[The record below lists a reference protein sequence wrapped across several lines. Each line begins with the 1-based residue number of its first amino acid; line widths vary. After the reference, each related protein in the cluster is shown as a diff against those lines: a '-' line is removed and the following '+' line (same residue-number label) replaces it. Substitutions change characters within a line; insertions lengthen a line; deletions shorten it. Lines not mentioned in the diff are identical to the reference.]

1 MGILAKSKEKVFFFI
16 YSKGEKG
23 GMGEGGYV
31 SEFVNFVFQPL
42 LSLIIQKKVK
52 IITNAGGKHFS

>member
-1 MGILAKSKEKVFFFI
+1 
-16 YSKGEKG
+16 
-23 GMGEGGYV
+23 MGEGGYV